1 MKQKTDKKK
10 KEGKQAM
17 VTLLWIFGK
26 YQHLVSKITI
36 QSSLL
41 SFAFYLFEKKTLA
54 LLATS
59 DKKFD
64 CLTVF

>member
-26 YQHLVSKITI
+26 YQHLVRKITI
-36 QSSLL
+36 QSS